1 MVYLKFASPHWDPV
15 LQRMDFQH
23 LADVWVN
30 GQDVH
35 IEGDGSV
42 FSTSIPVVEPESGER
57 LTFEADPERWARAL
71 PTAYRSGDLLVSV
84 IVRDYA
90 GMPARE
96 AHA

>member
-15 LQRMDFQH
+15 LKRMDFQH

-35 IEGDGSV
+35 VEGDGSV
-42 FSTSIPVVEPESGER
+42 FSTSVPVVEPESGER

-90 GMPARE
+90 GMPALE

>member
-1 MVYLKFASPHWDPV
+1 MEPPPTEDGFL
-15 LQRMDFQH
+15 H

-30 GQDVH
+30 GREVH
-35 IEGDGSV
+35 VEGDGSV

-57 LTFEADPERWARAL
+57 LTFDADPERWAKAL

-84 IVRDYA
+84 LVGDYA

-96 AHA
+96 ARA